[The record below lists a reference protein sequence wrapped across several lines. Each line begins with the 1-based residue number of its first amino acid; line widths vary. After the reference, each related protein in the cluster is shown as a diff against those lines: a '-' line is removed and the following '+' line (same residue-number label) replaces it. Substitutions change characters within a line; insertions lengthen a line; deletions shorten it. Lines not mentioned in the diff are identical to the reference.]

1 MPMLKFDIVE
11 GRTDEQIQTMLDAA
25 HRAVLTAFDVPER
38 DRYQVVNEHKAL
50 RMVIEDTG
58 LGITRTNNIVVVS
71 VVSRERSKQAKQLFY
86 SELCRELEASC
97 GIKPSD
103 VVVSITINADVDW
116 SFGNG
121 AAQFIT
127 GEL

>member
-1 MPMLKFDIVE
+1 MPMLTFDIVE

-25 HRAVLTAFDVPER
+25 HRAVLTAFNVPER
-38 DRYQVVNEHKAL
+38 DRYQVVNEHKAS

-58 LGITRTNNIVVVS
+58 LGITRTNNVVVVS
-71 VVSRERSKQAKQLFY
+71 VVSRERSERAKQFFY
-86 SELCRELEASC
+86 EELCRELEASC
-97 GIKPSD
+97 GIKPND

-121 AAQFIT
+121 VAQFIT

>member
-11 GRTDEQIQTMLDAA
+11 GRTDEQIQAMLDAA
-25 HRAVLTAFDVPER
+25 HRAVLTAFNVPER
-38 DRYQVVNEHKAL
+38 DRYQVVNEHRAS

-58 LGITRTNNIVVVS
+58 LGITRTNDVVVVS
-71 VVSRERSKQAKQLFY
+71 VVSRERPKQAKQLFY

-103 VVVSITINADVDW
+103 VVISITINADVDW

>member
-71 VVSRERSKQAKQLFY
+71 VVSRERSKHAKQLFY

-97 GIKPSD
+97 VIKPSD
-103 VVVSITINADVDW
+103 VMVSITINADVDW

>member
-97 GIKPSD
+97 GI
-103 VVVSITINADVDW
+103 
-116 SFGNG
+116 
-121 AAQFIT
+121 
-127 GEL
+127 